1 MTEEQ
6 KKKCEK
12 IYNLYKLDSR
22 NSRLFTN
29 IKESVKFIL
38 ILMPI
43 IPGSY
48 LAKYGG
54 RWIKITMLLAK
65 VFNKNITKEEAEKII
80 DIFYKNQINPL
91 YRNRIIIPIRILI
104 NQSNYRY
111 IFWKIANYFDS
122 NNKENNNK

>member
-22 NSRLFTN
+22 NSGLFTN

-38 ILMPI
+38 MPI
-43 IPGSY
+43 IPSSY
-48 LAKYGG
+48 LVKYGG

-65 VFNKNITKEEAEKII
+65 VFNKDITKEKADYIVDEIIKNTKII
-80 DIFYKNQINPL
+80 KLSNKCKVNTSPDSVYYWLLNV
-91 YRNRIIIPIRILI
+91 YDNREEKTAL
-104 NQSNYRY
+104 
-111 IFWKIANYFDS
+111 WEKDS
-122 NNKENNNK
+122 LR

>member
-22 NSRLFTN
+22 NSGLFTN

-38 ILMPI
+38 MPI
-43 IPGSY
+43 IPSSY
-48 LAKYGG
+48 LVKYGG

-91 YRNRIIIPIRILI
+91 YRNRIIM
-104 NQSNYRY
+104 NQSNYIY

>member
-22 NSRLFTN
+22 NSGLFTN

-38 ILMPI
+38 MPI
-43 IPGSY
+43 IPSSY
-48 LAKYGG
+48 LVKYGG

-91 YRNRIIIPIRILI
+91 YRNRIIIPIRILM

-122 NNKENNNK
+122 NNK

>member
-22 NSRLFTN
+22 NSGLFTN

-38 ILMPI
+38 MPI
-43 IPGSY
+43 IPSSY
-48 LAKYGG
+48 LVKYGG

-65 VFNKNITKEEAEKII
+65 VFNKNITKEEAEKLL
-80 DIFYKNQINPL
+80 IFFIKIKL
-91 YRNRIIIPIRILI
+91 IPFIVIV
-104 NQSNYRY
+104 
-111 IFWKIANYFDS
+111 
-122 NNKENNNK
+122 